1 MNAAWLARMRTR
13 IDGRDVWVTG
23 QQLVDEGSG
32 IVDKLV
38 STAAR

>member
-1 MNAAWLARMRTR
+1 MRKK

-32 IVDKLV
+32 IVKTLV
-38 STAAR
+38 SPAAR